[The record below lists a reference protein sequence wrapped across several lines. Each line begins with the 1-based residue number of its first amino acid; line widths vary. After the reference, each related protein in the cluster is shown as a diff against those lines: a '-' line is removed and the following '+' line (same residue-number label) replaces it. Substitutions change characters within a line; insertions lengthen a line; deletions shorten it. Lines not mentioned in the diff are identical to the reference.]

1 MAEVFEATIQGAGGF
16 TRKVAIKRLRADLAA
31 DPALVEAF
39 VNEARLL
46 SQLHHASIISV
57 VDFGLMDELPFQVLE
72 LVDGLDLVGLAAA
85 AERSGSLVAP
95 ELWLAVVAEAAHA
108 LEYAHQAR
116 DDQGRPLGIV
126 HRDVS
131 PGNILVS
138 WAGDVKLGDF
148 GIASSLAQRGQTKVG
163 TALGKLEYMAPEQHL
178 GSGVD
183 PRTDVFSLGCVLHRM
198 LVGHSPIATVDA
210 RTKILSGVRVNV
222 DPSLPPDL
230 AKIVQRAI
238 DPDRSRRHSSAAQ
251 LASEC
256 TKVIARLSEDDGRTL
271 LRAWLGRLRPKEER
285 AARSPLAELMNA
297 ELVLSPAQSE
307 EAPLRRYTSTLQRAT
322 SLVAIGDELSPAG
335 PTVHATAAAK
345 PEFADQFITDPAPG
359 AIAGEYEIF
368 ELLGTGGFAFVYRAK
383 HLPSGRELALKL
395 LRTDSV
401 ASPTSTRRFAREA
414 QALASLSHPNLV
426 RIADSGLT
434 PDGRPYLAMELVR
447 GSTLLQALREA
458 GSFTLERARNL
469 AGQLAEGLAEVHA
482 RGYVHRDLKPKNV
495 MLVPHEG
502 GETVKILDFG
512 LTRLLDPDSELTHLT
527 TMGFQ
532 LGTARWMAP
541 EQIRDPSN
549 VGPGA
554 DLYALGLILYSMI
567 AGRPPFAGTA
577 DEVLHQHLE
586 SPPPALP
593 EAGALSELI
602 ERLLAKD
609 PGQRPQSARAVAAML
624 ASIDL
629 GATQLEMAPTR
640 GEFALEVKTAAE
652 EAAGSGSGGMNRPA
666 GTVDPHNAWA
676 GEDEGEQLGTPTTP
690 LRSARAS
697 PGPAAIVPR
706 PVQVRVL
713 SPGPKASGLSRELV
727 IVGSLLLFSFAL
739 AVTLV
744 LRGGRAELPTDSVE
758 VLELPRATPIA
769 SVTPS
774 PEVKDPIEPVAPVE
788 PDPPRPT
795 RAPARPEPSP
805 RSDPRA
811 QVQAKVS
818 ELGPSLT
825 AALAERGISMG
836 DLELNPASRQAS
848 RQWKSAVAGHD
859 PAAVEVA
866 HRALLREVS
875 GFAIDSA
882 ALTALLESAR
892 EAMSDRALTEAGRAR
907 LPEFE
912 KRYLDLRARA
922 SGAEGVAALS
932 LARQIRRLELE
943 LRAP

>member
-85 AERSGSLVAP
+85 AERSGSAVAP

-138 WAGDVKLGDF
+138 WSGDVKLGDF

-163 TALGKLEYMAPEQHL
+163 VALGKLEYMAPEQHL

-183 PRTDVFSLGCVLHRM
+183 PRTDVFGLGCVLHRM
-198 LVGHSPIATVDA
+198 LVGHSPIAAVDA
-210 RTKILSGVRVNV
+210 RTKILSGVRVSV

-238 DPDRSRRHSSAAQ
+238 DPDRSRRHTSAAQ

-271 LRAWLGRLRPKEER
+271 LRAWLARLRPKEER

-297 ELVLSPAQSE
+297 ELVLSPQQSE
-307 EAPLRRYTSTLQRAT
+307 EAPLRRYTSTVQRAT

-335 PTVHATAAAK
+335 PTVQAAAAK

-414 QALASLSHPNLV
+414 HALASLSHPNLV

-495 MLVPHEG
+495 MLVPGEG

-512 LTRLLDPDSELTHLT
+512 LTRLLDPESELTHLT
-527 TMGFQ
+527 AMGFQ

-567 AGRPPFAGTA
+567 AGRPPFAGTV

-593 EAGALSELI
+593 EAGPLSELI
-602 ERLLAKD
+602 DRLLAKD
-609 PGQRPQSARAVAAML
+609 PGQRPQSARAVAALL
-624 ASIDL
+624 ASVDL

-640 GEFALEVKTAAE
+640 GEFAFEVKTAAE
-652 EAAGSGSGGMNRPA
+652 EAAGSA
-666 GTVDPHNAWA
+666 GAIASRYAWA

-697 PGPAAIVPR
+697 PGPPAIVAR
-706 PVQVRVL
+706 PVQVPVL
-713 SPGPKASGLSRELV
+713 NPGPPSAGLSRELV
-727 IVGSLLLFSFAL
+727 VVGSLLLFALAL
-739 AVTLV
+739 AVTLI
-744 LRGGRAELPTDSVE
+744 LRGGRAELPTETVE
-758 VLELPRATPIA
+758 VLELPRATPLA
-769 SVTPS
+769 TVTPS
-774 PEVKDPIEPVAPVE
+774 PELKEPVAPVE

-795 RAPARPEPSP
+795 RPPARPEPSP

-825 AALAERGISMG
+825 AALAQRGISLG
-836 DLELNPASRQAS
+836 DLELNPESRQAS
-848 RQWKSAVAGHD
+848 RQWKSAVGGHD
-859 PAAVEVA
+859 PAAVEAA

-875 GFAIDSA
+875 GFAIDPA
-882 ALTALLESAR
+882 TLTALLESAR
-892 EAMSDRALTEAGRAR
+892 EAMSERALTEAGRAR

-922 SGAEGVAALS
+922 SGAEGATALS
-932 LARQIRRLELE
+932 LARQIRRLEQE